1 MGDRALGAVPVE
13 ILLTWH
19 RDPLFFH
26 GLKPAGTI
34 GSHVIELDLK
44 LTAGQA
50 LAECRRRGLVITSR
64 RELARRTGSTHW
76 HLSIPGRAGT
86 LELNE
91 WRGRVWVKSIHSA
104 RGPGQPTSRANLRS
118 SRLRQS
124 KRVPHELPRPS
135 DSQELHSCHAGAHSK
150 PGRAPCRDQTGP
162 RTLRALLPN
171 ADGLDAVIAR
181 GLVAGAPT
189 ARS

>member
-91 WRGRVWVKSIHSA
+91 WRGRVWVKVHSLREGAWATDLARELAKLPAPSIE
-104 RGPGQPTSRANLRS
+104 T
-118 SRLRQS
+118 
-124 KRVPHELPRPS
+124 
-135 DSQELHSCHAGAHSK
+135 
-150 PGRAPCRDQTGP
+150 
-162 RTLRALLPN
+162 
-171 ADGLDAVIAR
+171 
-181 GLVAGAPT
+181 GAPRAAT
-189 ARS
+189 PER